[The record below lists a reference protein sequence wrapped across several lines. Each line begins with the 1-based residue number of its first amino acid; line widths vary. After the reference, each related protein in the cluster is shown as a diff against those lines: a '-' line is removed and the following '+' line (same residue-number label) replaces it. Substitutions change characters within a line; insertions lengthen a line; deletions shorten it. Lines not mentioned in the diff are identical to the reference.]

1 MRRYISLL
9 LFIGLAW
16 GQEYDPETGELI
28 KDQNYP
34 DSLVSPSHPIIS
46 VAFPQ
51 FSIKNKRIHNHEM
64 NEYYSDDEFINR
76 LNSDPNFVN
85 DENFISYKKYVNRL
99 KSKGSK
105 CIYCFGFMS
114 IVAGV
119 DGINNPDDFQDE
131 DNPSELENIAR
142 LENIENIAY
151 GILVPL
157 TYHTYNSYNKQKKLY
172 NVIQRHNNIYSKD
185 EIIDF
190 SPPDRWDWSSSIG
203 FLSEKF
209 TFSAIEFS
217 VLYNVNKHSEFYG
230 SIGSFFAINGISSGF
245 KYYFKNKSTPS
256 NFISLG
262 TQIITASSGHQN
274 ITGYG
279 ISISPGQKMEYNGK
293 LYNLGIS
300 FIYFHD
306 NSFGAIP
313 FINVERRF

>member
-1 MRRYISLL
+1 MKQQLIIV
-9 LFIGLAW
+9 LF
-16 GQEYDPETGELI
+16 
-28 KDQNYP
+28 
-34 DSLVSPSHPIIS
+34 IS

-51 FSIKNKRIHNHEM
+51 FSIKNKRIHNHEI

-85 DENFISYKKYVNRL
+85 DENFLSYKKYVNRL

-105 CIYCFGFMS
+105 CIYCFSFMS
-114 IVAGV
+114 IAAGF

-131 DNPSELENIAR
+131 DNPPGLENIAF
-142 LENIENIAY
+142 
-151 GILVPL
+151 GILLPL
-157 TYHTYNSYNKQKKLY
+157 SYHTYNSAKKRITLY
-172 NVIQRHNNIYSKD
+172 NVIQRHNDIYSKD

-230 SIGSFFAINGISSGF
+230 SIGSFFGFFNGISSGF

-262 TQIITASSGHQN
+262 TQIVTVSSSHQTM
-274 ITGYG
+274 TGYG

>member
-1 MRRYISLL
+1 MKQQLIIV
-9 LFIGLAW
+9 LF
-16 GQEYDPETGELI
+16 
-28 KDQNYP
+28 
-34 DSLVSPSHPIIS
+34 IS

-51 FSIKNKRIHNHEM
+51 FSIKDKRIHNHEI

-85 DENFISYKKYVNRL
+85 DENFLSYKKYVNRL

-105 CIYCFGFMS
+105 CIYCFSFMS
-114 IVAGV
+114 IAAGF

-131 DNPSELENIAR
+131 DNPPGLQNIAF
-142 LENIENIAY
+142 
-151 GILVPL
+151 GILLPL
-157 TYHTYNSYNKQKKLY
+157 SYHTYNSDKKRKTLY
-172 NVIQRHNNIYSKD
+172 NVIQRHNDIYSKD

-190 SPPDRWDWSSSIG
+190 SPPDRWDSSVSVG
-203 FLSEKF
+203 FLSEKIPV
-209 TFSAIEFS
+209 SGIEYS

-230 SIGSFFAINGISSGF
+230 SIGSAFAINGISSGF

-279 ISISPGQKMEYNGK
+279 ISISPGQKMEY
-293 LYNLGIS
+293 
-300 FIYFHD
+300 
-306 NSFGAIP
+306 
-313 FINVERRF
+313 

>member
-1 MRRYISLL
+1 MKQQLIIV
-9 LFIGLAW
+9 LF
-16 GQEYDPETGELI
+16 
-28 KDQNYP
+28 
-34 DSLVSPSHPIIS
+34 IS

-51 FSIKNKRIHNHEM
+51 FSIKDKRIHNHEI

-85 DENFISYKKYVNRL
+85 DENFLSYKKYVNRL

-105 CIYCFGFMS
+105 CIYCFSFMS

-142 LENIENIAY
+142 LENIENIAF
-151 GILVPL
+151 GILLPL
-157 TYHTYNSYNKQKKLY
+157 SYHTYNSDKKRKTLY
-172 NVIQRHNNIYSKD
+172 NVIQRHNDIYSKD

-190 SPPDRWDWSSSIG
+190 SPPDRWDSSVSVG
-203 FLSEKF
+203 FLSEKIPV
-209 TFSAIEFS
+209 SGIEYS
-217 VLYNVNKHSEFYG
+217 VLYNVNKHSEFYVA
-230 SIGSFFAINGISSGF
+230 IGSMLFASGVGLGF

-262 TQIITASSGHQN
+262 TQIVTVSSSHQTM
-274 ITGYG
+274 TGYG

>member
-1 MRRYISLL
+1 MKQQLIIV
-9 LFIGLAW
+9 LF
-16 GQEYDPETGELI
+16 
-28 KDQNYP
+28 
-34 DSLVSPSHPIIS
+34 IS

-51 FSIKNKRIHNHEM
+51 FSIKDKRIHNHEI

-85 DENFISYKKYVNRL
+85 DENFLSYKKYVNRL

-105 CIYCFGFMS
+105 CIYCFSFMS

-131 DNPSELENIAR
+131 DNPPELENIAR
-142 LENIENIAY
+142 LENIENIAF

-157 TYHTYNSYNKQKKLY
+157 TYHTYNSYNKQKTLY
-172 NVIQRHNNIYSKD
+172 NVIQRYNNIYSKD

-190 SPPDRWDWSSSIG
+190 SPPDRWDSSVSVG
-203 FLSEKF
+203 FLSEKIPV
-209 TFSAIEFS
+209 SGIEYS
-217 VLYNVNKHSEFYG
+217 VLYNVNKHSEFYVA
-230 SIGSFFAINGISSGF
+230 IGSMLFASGVGLGF

-256 NFISLG
+256 IFISFGSHLSHLG
-262 TQIITASSGHQN
+262 TAQEGMTI
-274 ITGYG
+274 YG
-279 ISISPGQKMEYNGK
+279 LSISPGKKMEYNGK

-300 FIYFHD
+300 FMLMGD

-313 FINVERRF
+313 FINLERRF